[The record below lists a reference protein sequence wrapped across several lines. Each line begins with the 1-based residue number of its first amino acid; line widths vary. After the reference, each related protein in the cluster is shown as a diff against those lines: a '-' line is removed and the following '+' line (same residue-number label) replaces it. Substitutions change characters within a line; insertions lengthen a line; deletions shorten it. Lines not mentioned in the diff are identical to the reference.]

1 MPEYGLHVASRLGP
15 RSATHTHTPP
25 DTHHLA
31 ASRRAPQPSGAHDLA
46 LHRDGRASGRRDAL
60 GQDGRLGLEAVG
72 AAEGVEEAC

>member
-1 MPEYGLHVASRLGP
+1 MLTPLG
-15 RSATHTHTPP
+15 T
-25 DTHHLA
+25 
-31 ASRRAPQPSGAHDLA
+31 HDLA

>member
-1 MPEYGLHVASRLGP
+1 MAAYLATSSSPCSPLG
-15 RSATHTHTPP
+15 T
-25 DTHHLA
+25 
-31 ASRRAPQPSGAHDLA
+31 HDLA